1 MGRGVR
7 GPRHVG
13 AAGRLDR
20 QGTQVVHGQ
29 HPRHLPPEVAGHES
43 GAVALFYNTE
53 IFKNA
58 GISGPPKTWDEYV
71 AVARKVTNPEK
82 KIFAT
87 TATLQGEPPTNM
99 TYDIYPLILQ
109 AGGNLIDEKTNKA
122 VFNSPEGV
130 KAIEWYVDL
139 ANKEKVVVPG
149 ILSNGEKE
157 KRANFAAGNVAM
169 MFEGPW
175 GIAIQKQLNPNL
187 KYDIATLPM
196 GVTTG
201 TMVRGS
207 LNTVTTQAQNK
218 EAAWKFVR
226 WLSGPTGIEMWSKG
240 TGGFPARKD
249 VADQAWF
256 KEKTLFQAFA
266 QQMQL
271 PNARSPFLR
280 RPDEQDHDHRSA
292 ERRAGKEGRQAGAG
306 RRCRRVEQD
315 PRDDQVARALPQP
328 AARSARDSQQHPA
341 SVPTGGPAWFSRV
354 HMAKALTFRRRYR
367 QELQAYAFLWRALLI
382 LGLLMVYPLLQVIRM
397 SFYEVSLQKET
408 WVGLDN
414 YAQLLQTSL
423 FWQVLWQTIAF
434 TAGSVALHL
443 VIGLGLALLLH
454 ARINAR
460 VRNFMR
466 GLLII
471 PWLLAPTVAG
481 MIWVL
486 MLAPFGV
493 VNGLLAS
500 LGILDPSATINWL
513 GSPETSLL
521 SVTAMNVWRAFPFF
535 MVMPGRAVRGC
546 GHRRNHAAGEVLVH
560 HAPGAARR
568 DHDRRAARLHLDV
581 PRLRP
586 GVCDDR
592 RRADQLLGSACD
604 RDLFRCVPEAQI
616 RLRLGRG
623 DRHVPDPV
631 CGECRL
637 RAACGARNW
646 LTGARHGGEC
656 GPGDA
661 ARIWPSTPFWWRRPS
676 SCCSRW
682 RGCLRCR
689 CGPTSR

>member
-1 MGRGVR
+1 MSSFFLNVVRNGALCVLAAAALTSTAASAAPAEVRWAQWKTTEVGEKMMTELKAAFEKENPDVTLTLVDSPFTGFHDKAVVLFQAKKLPDVLLVQVDWVAEFADLGMLEPLDDWIAKEPKSFMDNIPVTFHQKWRGK
-7 GPRHVG
+7 
-13 AAGRLDR
+13 
-20 QGTQVVHGQ
+20 QYY
-29 HPRHLPPEVAGHES
+29 LPIES

-187 KYDIATLPM
+187 KYDIATLPA

-256 KEKTLFQAFA
+256 KEKTLFQAFS

-271 PNARSPFLR
+271 PNARSPFLGM
-280 RPDEQDHDHRSA
+280 PNAVQMNKIMTTEVQNVVQ
-292 ERRAGKEGRQAGAG
+292 GKKNAKQA
-306 RRCRRVEQD
+306 
-315 PRDDQVARALPQP
+315 
-328 AARSARDSQQHPA
+328 
-341 SVPTGGPAWFSRV
+341 
-354 HMAKALTFRRRYR
+354 
-367 QELQAYAFLWRALLI
+367 
-382 LGLLMVYPLLQVIRM
+382 
-397 SFYEVSLQKET
+397 
-408 WVGLDN
+408 LD
-414 YAQLLQTSL
+414 
-423 FWQVLWQTIAF
+423 
-434 TAGSVALHL
+434 
-443 VIGLGLALLLH
+443 
-454 ARINAR
+454 
-460 VRNFMR
+460 
-466 GLLII
+466 
-471 PWLLAPTVAG
+471 
-481 MIWVL
+481 
-486 MLAPFGV
+486 
-493 VNGLLAS
+493 
-500 LGILDPSATINWL
+500 
-513 GSPETSLL
+513 
-521 SVTAMNVWRAFPFF
+521 
-535 MVMPGRAVRGC
+535 
-546 GHRRNHAAGEVLVH
+546 
-560 HAPGAARR
+560 
-568 DHDRRAARLHLDV
+568 
-581 PRLRP
+581 
-586 GVCDDR
+586 
-592 RRADQLLGSACD
+592 
-604 RDLFRCVPEAQI
+604 
-616 RLRLGRG
+616 
-623 DRHVPDPV
+623 
-631 CGECRL
+631 
-637 RAACGARNW
+637 
-646 LTGARHGGEC
+646 
-656 GPGDA
+656 DA
-661 ARIWPSTPFWWRRPS
+661 AAEWNKILAATK
-676 SCCSRW
+676 
-682 RGCLRCR
+682 
-689 CGPTSR
+689 